1 MSEVA
6 DFIAITAL
14 AALGWFVVWF
24 LGGGM
29 YTT

>member
-14 AALGWFVVWF
+14 AALGLWACWFF
-24 LGGGM
+24 GGGM
-29 YTT
+29 YV